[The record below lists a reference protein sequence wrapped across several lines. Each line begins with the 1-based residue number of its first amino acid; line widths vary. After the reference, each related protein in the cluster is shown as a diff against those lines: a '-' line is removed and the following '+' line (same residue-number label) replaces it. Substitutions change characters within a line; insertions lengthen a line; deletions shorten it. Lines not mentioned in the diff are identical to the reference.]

1 MRKFGCRAAIIHTQ
15 MLISLERKAATN
27 LINHFLPVSLLMR
40 NPNSLAAVIK
50 ITHAHNTS
58 GTVIFGQ
65 SAIRSGG
72 GADECD
78 LTLMHR
84 SGERASFP
92 LSDRRRLHFAERGG
106 QMHLSRLRTFGKKC
120 AGSRKHYKSLGNLF
134 VVRRHSENSS

>member
-1 MRKFGCRAAIIHTQ
+1 MRKFDCRAVIIHTQ
-15 MLISLERKAATN
+15 ILISLERKAAGDKLNQSFFAHVAFNEKSEFPGRCHKNQT
-27 LINHFLPVSLLMR
+27 
-40 NPNSLAAVIK
+40 
-50 ITHAHNTS
+50 HNTS

-92 LSDRRRLHFAERGG
+92 LSAEIAFR
-106 QMHLSRLRTFGKKC
+106 
-120 AGSRKHYKSLGNLF
+120 
-134 VVRRHSENSS
+134 